1 MYCTEYHL
9 RDNAR
14 LNDFLAGLERKAFR
28 MAALATGNDDDALDI
43 IQDSMLAFVRKY
55 ATRPE
60 EEWAPLFYRVMQSRV
75 TDWHRRSTVRNRLR
89 TFFSWGDDAPD
100 QEDPLE
106 QQPDRNAVPADG
118 KIAGEQLAETLEA
131 ALRALP
137 LRQQQAFLMRAWEGL
152 DTRQTAL
159 AMGCSQGSVK
169 THYSRALH
177 ALRGSLEDH
186 RP

>member
-1 MYCTEYHL
+1 
-9 RDNAR
+9 
-14 LNDFLAGLERKAFR
+14 

-55 ATRPE
+55 AAHPE
-60 EEWAPLFYRVMQSRV
+60 EEWAPLFYRVLQSRV
-75 TDWHRRSTVRNRLR
+75 MDWHRRASVRNRLR
-89 TFFSWGDDAPD
+89 MFFSWGDAPD
-100 QEDPLE
+100 QENPLE
-106 QQPDRNAVPADG
+106 QLADPKGVPADL
-118 KIAGEQLAETLEA
+118 KIAGDQLAETLDA

-177 ALRGSLEDH
+177 ALRDCLEEH
-186 RP
+186 KP